1 MGAVECLEVRGLD
14 QPSRPPQQDTGVGQG
29 VSAVQSPGVHITDG
43 SLSGDTDGE
52 GVSVGPGYLR
62 SGGHGSQLQLRGANL
77 PGQWFQVVSAT
88 AYLRRCTMTLSK
100 DSPVTD
106 LNLPDKLRLRI
117 LNCLK
122 MEGCDD
128 IGDILAKPHRD
139 LKLCP

>member
-1 MGAVECLEVRGLD
+1 
-14 QPSRPPQQDTGVGQG
+14 
-29 VSAVQSPGVHITDG
+29 
-43 SLSGDTDGE
+43 
-52 GVSVGPGYLR
+52 
-62 SGGHGSQLQLRGANL
+62 
-77 PGQWFQVVSAT
+77 
-88 AYLRRCTMTLSK
+88 MTLSK

-139 LKLCP
+139 LKLCPNFGSKSYWALVAALKEAGFEWEKGGNS